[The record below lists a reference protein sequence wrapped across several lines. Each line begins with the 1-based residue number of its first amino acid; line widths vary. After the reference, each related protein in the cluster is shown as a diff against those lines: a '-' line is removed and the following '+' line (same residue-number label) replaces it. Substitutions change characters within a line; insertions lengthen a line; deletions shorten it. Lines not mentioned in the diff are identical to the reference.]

1 MTIPK
6 ISENVDSYTINSL
19 SFSEKLLAEG
29 IATALLIIESGIE
42 YNIAVLC
49 GSCKIMV
56 KKLFRKN
63 MFKIRITNAEKKPE
77 IMSTIFSFLIFNSRA
92 PSITI
97 RINPIVPNTGIK
109 ESKKYV
115 LLNP

>member
-1 MTIPK
+1 M
-6 ISENVDSYTINSL
+6 SEKVDSYTINSL
-19 SFSEKLLAEG
+19 SFSEKLLADG
-29 IATALLIIESGIE
+29 IATALLIMESGIE
-42 YNIAVLC
+42 YNIDVLW
-49 GSCKIMV
+49 GRCKMMV
-56 KKLFRKN
+56 KKLFKKN

-77 IMSTIFSFLIFNSRA
+77 IISPIFSFLISNSRA

-97 RINPIVPNTGIK
+97 RINPIEPNTGIK